1 MVNEGEL
8 KWLVAR
14 AVQMGDKSDAAA
26 AFEARQRMLQ
36 AQAGGGPRGGGEGR

>member
-14 AVQMGDKSDAAA
+14 AVQMGQKSEAAA
-26 AFEARQRMLQ
+26 AFEAEKKMLQ
-36 AQAGGGPRGGGEGR
+36 TQVGRAGARRSS